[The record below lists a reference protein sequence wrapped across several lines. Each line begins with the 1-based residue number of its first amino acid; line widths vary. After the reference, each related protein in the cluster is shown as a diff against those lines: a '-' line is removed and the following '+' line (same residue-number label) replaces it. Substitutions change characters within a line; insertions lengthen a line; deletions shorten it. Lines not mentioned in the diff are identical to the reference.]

1 MTGLLQAGP
10 LLHQAR
16 STSCCHCQK
25 PMLLF
30 MLQLPVS
37 PYPYKESVFSM
48 VLWFLIAKE
57 KPNGHRLKLSR
68 AMKVNKSDQ
77 GSSSIVN
84 EKYEKYEKYEN
95 TKYENLVGNL
105 VLRISHILRIFRIR
119 WKTTLSDD
127 KIEPTF

>member
-1 MTGLLQAGP
+1 
-10 LLHQAR
+10 
-16 STSCCHCQK
+16 
-25 PMLLF
+25 
-30 MLQLPVS
+30 
-37 PYPYKESVFSM
+37 M